1 MPCRH
6 AKRQQPEHIFA
17 MRLEYRCNVRIF
29 SLSNDLVFNIHSQP
43 QLVMSSFWAFVLS
56 TCPMIG
62 SGRTLQIAK
71 DILSAKGLELPHH
84 VAFQADNT
92 CREMRNSWTFL
103 WSSWLIS
110 HGVMRTVDEFY
121 YKVGHTH
128 NECDQRF
135 WVISSTLSRETTLQS
150 PQDYSSKPE
159 RTCNMSAV

>member
-1 MPCRH
+1 MDSAC
-6 AKRQQPEHIFA
+6 
-17 MRLEYRCNVRIF
+17 EYFPTMLIPTPNYS
-29 SLSNDLVFNIHSQP
+29 SLLG
-43 QLVMSSFWAFVLS
+43 LRA
-56 TCPMIG
+56 TCSKIG

-71 DILSAKGLELPHH
+71 EILTKKGLELPHH

-103 WSSWLIS
+103 WSSWLVS

-150 PQDYSSKPE
+150 PEDQFSKSK
-159 RTCNMSAV
+159 RDGNMCITCHVQVFVCG